1 VREVEVK
8 YQVADPES
16 LLVALKARGI
26 ELGPPALQDD
36 QAYAPDWWAYGDDRD
51 GVPFARLRTVNGRH
65 TFTVKRPV
73 GNLLSCEEHETV
85 VADRDQMQAAI
96 LAMGFYPTVQIVK
109 VRRTGTLDDMAVC
122 VDELDGLGMF
132 LEVERMVGG
141 DVPGGVVQA
150 ALCRFV
156 ESLGI
161 EAERTE
167 QTYDW
172 LVRHHAR
179 AAPDAR

>member
-36 QAYAPDWWAYGDDRD
+36 QAYAPGWWAYGDDRV
-51 GVPFARLRTVNGRH
+51 GVPFARLRTANGRH

-73 GNLLSCEEHETV
+73 GNLLWCEEHETV

-96 LAMGFYPTVQIVK
+96 LAMGFYPSVQIVK
-109 VRRTGTLDDMAVC
+109 VRRTGVLDDMAVC
-122 VDELDGLGMF
+122 VDELDGLGVF
-132 LEVERMVGG
+132 LEVERMVGE